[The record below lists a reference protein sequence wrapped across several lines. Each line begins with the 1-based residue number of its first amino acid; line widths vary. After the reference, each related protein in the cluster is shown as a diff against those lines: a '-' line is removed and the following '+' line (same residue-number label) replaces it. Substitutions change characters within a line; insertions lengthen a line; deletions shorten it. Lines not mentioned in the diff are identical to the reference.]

1 MKGTRCIDF
10 FLLPGQESG
19 VCHFAGLSPIREELE
34 PSTRATF
41 SGRKCVVPLP
51 HLSHVNLISPSLSI
65 HARSPWRGSLGRPSF
80 LGSLY
85 CLLHPWEGLSKSE
98 INQDS
103 DSPFL
108 HHSCPPSQNDILT
121 VQGI

>member
-34 PSTRATF
+34 PSTRAIF

-51 HLSHVNLISPSLSI
+51 HRSHLNLLSDFPLSI
-65 HARSPWRGSLGRPSF
+65 NPCQESLER
-80 LGSLY
+80 
-85 CLLHPWEGLSKSE
+85 
-98 INQDS
+98 
-103 DSPFL
+103 
-108 HHSCPPSQNDILT
+108 
-121 VQGI
+121 